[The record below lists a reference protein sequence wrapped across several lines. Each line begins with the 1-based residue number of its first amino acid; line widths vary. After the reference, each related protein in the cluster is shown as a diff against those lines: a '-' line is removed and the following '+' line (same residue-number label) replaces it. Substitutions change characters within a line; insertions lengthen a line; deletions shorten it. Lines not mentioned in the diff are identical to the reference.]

1 MCILRENLTG
11 INNVMT
17 LIKIQLSQV
26 IMTLIYVTSIR
37 YSLEP
42 INFSQLT
49 IKVYLSV
56 VTVLAYNNTE
66 YSVSQDVITEFDC
79 NYWCSLEGMA
89 SSRVSIVTTLQLYG
103 SVCLNNKLSL
113 STFLFDISFY
123 R

>member
-1 MCILRENLTG
+1 
-11 INNVMT
+11 
-17 LIKIQLSQV
+17 
-26 IMTLIYVTSIR
+26 MTLIYVTSIR